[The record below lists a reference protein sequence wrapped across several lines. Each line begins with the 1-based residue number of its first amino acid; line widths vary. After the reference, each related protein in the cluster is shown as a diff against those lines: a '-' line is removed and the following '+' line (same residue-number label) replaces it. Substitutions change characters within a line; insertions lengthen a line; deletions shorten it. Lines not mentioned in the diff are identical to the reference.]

1 MKRFYL
7 FFSLFMSMGLM
18 ASAQQTYTITFEV
31 DMTDFINDGG
41 TIDPSGMHVAGSFQD
56 DAGLASEW
64 TPSESPMTDQGNNI
78 WSVTYDIPEGTYE
91 YKYVLGNDWGFGS
104 ENISGDCGPGNGNR
118 QIVVDGDKTEAFCY
132 DKCTACGVVIPT
144 VNVTFQVD
152 MTNMALRYGDPN
164 NDIVSVAGAFQG
176 WSPGETV
183 MTDDDGDGIFTVTAE
198 ADAGATFGYKF
209 LYGDD
214 WGYDEGV
221 PGDCNVGGNRSVTLG
236 DNDTTL
242 APVCFGTCDQ
252 SCPDLGDPFTVTFL
266 VDMRNE
272 IPNDD
277 GVHVAGTIQFP
288 AWEKDIWE
296 LEDPDGNGIYSGKV
310 ENMFAGSYVY
320 KFINGTTDNDEE
332 MNDFIAGGC
341 GIDNG
346 VGGSNRELV
355 LDMAQD
361 TVIAFVYNSCDEFDD
376 FTQEDVDN
384 APTLNETTSVTNTTA
399 IEFYSLYPNPF
410 TNRAVLE
417 FSNPEAKPYTITLT
431 DMMGRVVRVMNNVR
445 AEQVFIDRGNL
456 SSGLYLVN
464 LRDEAG
470 GQLTLKMIVR

>member
-1 MKRFYL
+1 MKRFY
-7 FFSLFMSMGLM
+7 FFLSLFLSVGLV
-18 ASAQQTYTITFEV
+18 ATAQDHTITFEV

-41 TIDPSGMHVAGSFQD
+41 TIDASGMHVAGNFQD
-56 DAGLASEW
+56 EAGLSGEW
-64 TPSESPMTDQGNNI
+64 TPSESPMADQGNNI
-78 WSVTYDIPEGTYE
+78 WSVTYTLPAGTYE
-91 YKYVLGNDWGFGS
+91 YKYVLGNDWSFGS

-118 QIVVDGDKTEAFCY
+118 EIVVDGDKTESFCY
-132 DKCTACGVVIPT
+132 SKCSACGVVIPK

-176 WSPGETV
+176 WTPGETV

-198 ADAGATFGYKF
+198 ADAGSSFGYKF

-221 PGDCNVGGNRSVTLG
+221 PGDCNQGGNRFVELG
-236 DNDTTL
+236 DSDTTL

-252 SCPDLGDPFTVTFL
+252 ACPDLGDPLTVTFL

-272 IPNDD
+272 IVSNE
-277 GVHVAGTIQFP
+277 GLHVAGTVQFP
-288 AWEKDIWE
+288 AWVKDTWE
-296 LEDPDGNGIYSGKV
+296 LTDEDGNGIYSGKV
-310 ENMFAGSYVY
+310 ENMFTGSYAY
-320 KFINGTTDNDEE
+320 KFINGTGDADEE

-355 LDMAQD
+355 VDLAQD
-361 TVIAFVYNSCDEFDD
+361 TVIAFVYNSCDQFTDY
-376 FTQEDVDN
+376 TQEDIDN
-384 APTLNETTSVTNTTA
+384 APVVNGISSVTNTTA
-399 IEFYSLYPNPF
+399 IESYRLYPNPF
-410 TNRAVLE
+410 TNRTVLE
-417 FSNPEAKPYTITLT
+417 FSNPDAKPYMVTIT
-431 DMMGRVVRVMNNVR
+431 DMMGRVVRTMNNVR
-445 AEQVFIDRGNL
+445 AEQVLIDRGSL